1 MRLFWLFILALLIS
15 AIVLREARVRSPQTA
30 APSAERITIDR
41 AFDPVPA
48 RPKAPDPQIETIAQ
62 QTDDADDAPAPE
74 TEQATGSADQIADSS
89 SAEQAQEQEAVNETD
104 TTQSLVTSN
113 NPESSDQLGAIE
125 ERTQA
130 SETAQQSPPE
140 TSGEIVI
147 DLSKLNKPKPDHTV
161 NADGSITL
169 TDGTVIRGSG
179 AADDPYTL
187 SWALLRSVER
197 TYQPRAGKDEFPEWI
212 KKLDG
217 QTVRI
222 EGNTLLPVMS
232 DSARELL
239 VMQNPWDGCCIG
251 IPPTPFDAIEVELV
265 HDVDFGYETVGYGLV
280 TGTFLVDPYVVDGWV
295 LGVYLLKD
303 ASYKSD
309 AGTPLSDL

>member
-1 MRLFWLFILALLIS
+1 MRLFWIFILALLIS
-15 AIVLREARVRSPQTA
+15 AIALREIRLRSPQNTA
-30 APSAERITIDR
+30 SSAERITINR
-41 AFDPVPA
+41 PFDPVPVRA
-48 RPKAPDPQIETIAQ
+48 PAPDPEPKTIAQ
-62 QTDDADDAPAPE
+62 STDETDDAPAPE
-74 TEQATGSADQIADSS
+74 TEQIPEVEVQSETESAAESESVVNTDAQGAASS
-89 SAEQAQEQEAVNETD
+89 ET
-104 TTQSLVTSN
+104 
-113 NPESSDQLGAIE
+113 EIE
-125 ERTQA
+125 TNDEREA
-130 SETAQQSPPE
+130 SEDQSPTIETEEDARPE
-140 TSGEIVI
+140 PSGEIVI
-147 DLSKLNKPKPDHTV
+147 DLSKINTPAPDHTV

-169 TDGTVIRGSG
+169 DDGTVISGSG
-179 AADDPYTL
+179 APEDPFTL
-187 SWALLRSVER
+187 NWALLRSVER
-197 TYQPRAGKDEFPEWI
+197 TYQPRAGKDEFPGWI

-217 QTVRI
+217 QTVQI

-232 DSARELL
+232 DSTRELL

-251 IPPTPFDAIEVELV
+251 IPPTPFDAIEVELI